1 MYRGLRLNADRDMI
15 IGQAAA
21 QCRKHPTVIDSKQS
35 DWAIQIILVL
45 GQAENDP
52 VASPQGRFRLSRNPV
67 VQLGGNRVYS
77 TYSGK

>member
-15 IGQAAA
+15 IEQAAA

-45 GQAENDP
+45 
-52 VASPQGRFRLSRNPV
+52 
-67 VQLGGNRVYS
+67 
-77 TYSGK
+77 

>member
-21 QCRKHPTVIDSKQS
+21 QCRKHSAVIDSKQS

-45 GQAENDP
+45 
-52 VASPQGRFRLSRNPV
+52 
-67 VQLGGNRVYS
+67 
-77 TYSGK
+77 

>member
-21 QCRKHPTVIDSKQS
+21 QCHKHPTVIDIKQS

-45 GQAENDP
+45 
-52 VASPQGRFRLSRNPV
+52 
-67 VQLGGNRVYS
+67 
-77 TYSGK
+77 